1 MTEYQGQPFEEVVG
15 KQGLV
20 VIQYYAVWCGPCQM
34 LKPVLEDL
42 SNDMSDTDFYRIDI
56 DQFRQQAIDAGIRS
70 VPTVVLYRDGEEVDR
85 QAGYQ
90 PKERIA
96 SWMTQFK

>member
-1 MTEYQGQPFEEVVG
+1 MTEYQGQPFEQVIG

-34 LKPVLEDL
+34 LKPVLDDL

-56 DQFRQQAIDAGIRS
+56 DQFREQAIDAGIRS

-96 SWMTQFK
+96 SWITQFK

>member
-1 MTEYQGQPFEEVVG
+1 MTEYQGQPFEQVIG

-34 LKPVLEDL
+34 LKPVLDDL

-56 DQFRQQAIDAGIRS
+56 DQYREQAIDAGIRS

-96 SWMTQFK
+96 SWITQFK

>member
-42 SNDMSDTDFYRIDI
+42 SNDMTDTDFYRIDI

>member
-70 VPTVVLYRDGEEVDR
+70 VPTVVLYRDGEEVAR

>member
-1 MTEYQGQPFEEVVG
+1 MTEYQGQPFEQVIG

-20 VIQYYAVWCGPCQM
+20 VIQYYAVWFGPCQM
-34 LKPVLEDL
+34 LKPVLDDL

-56 DQFRQQAIDAGIRS
+56 DQYREQAIDAGIRS

-96 SWMTQFK
+96 SWITQFK